1 MTVRAIR
8 FRTNDNRRN
17 EICNIILNTSINNY
31 VNLNQSIDEKECFR
45 FIKNCFKE
53 TTARYNHVFKSV
65 ESGIVT
71 FSQVNNESKDRP
83 KFIIIKSKRSYY
95 INGEKVSMKNL
106 IAVFRNLITRWN
118 TFETNDDVDEA
129 ILNYLEMPPEI
140 SYALINKIHYDFI
153 TESGGKETTL
163 LNIQATG
170 NDSVA
175 IELYTD
181 MWIDFTYKE
190 VLMFIRACKTG
201 NNKYGSVSYQELY
214 HMQMGELLTTSE
226 EKLVEA
232 FLLQNRASNLV
243 TKRSMELVNKLTKQ
257 FKNIKKLQI
266 FGFSPEDRE
275 FGDEIQH
282 RGLYIKG
289 KGRWA
294 VFHSYS
300 EEQHVLGRQNVSTS
314 FIHHI
319 VPPLNY
325 TQELIKDMLQDNYYT
340 VYNPVRLSQK
350 FTVKV
355 GSNVLTDGKNLYY
368 RGGNIC
374 IDQSD
379 DSVSLGDQIASRAM
393 VLLND
398 YNNIGT
404 VSTLRGM
411 EPNLGYRNFEE
422 QYEGDENE
430 MLSLRYTTFT
440 REHLV
445 ALISQSV

>member
-1 MTVRAIR
+1 MTVRAIH
-8 FRTNDNRRN
+8 FRTSDNRRN

-31 VNLNQSIDEKECFR
+31 VNLNQSIDEKGCAKFLR
-45 FIKNCFKE
+45 NCFKE
-53 TTARYNHVFKSV
+53 SVGLYSRTYKSV
-65 ESGIVT
+65 GSGIIT
-71 FSQVNNESKDRP
+71 FSQVSNESEDRP
-83 KFIIIKSKRSYY
+83 KFIIVKNNRSYY
-95 INGEKVSMKNL
+95 INGEKVTMKNL
-106 IAVFRNLITRWN
+106 VSVFRNLITKWN
-118 TFETNDDVDEA
+118 TFKTNDDVDEA

-140 SYALINKIHYDFI
+140 SHALINKISYDFI
-153 TESGGKETTL
+153 TESGVRETTL
-163 LNIQATG
+163 LNVQVTG

-181 MWIDFTYKE
+181 MWVDFTYKE
-190 VLMFIRACKTG
+190 VLMFIRACKTA
-201 NNKYGSVSYQELY
+201 NNRYGAISYQELY
-214 HMQMGELLTTSE
+214 YMQMGELLTTSE

-232 FLLQNRASNLV
+232 FLIQNRASNLV
-243 TKRSMELVNKLTKQ
+243 TRRSMELVDKLTKQ

-266 FGFSPEDRE
+266 CSQERE
-275 FGDEIQH
+275 GLHRVEIQH
-282 RGLYIKG
+282 RGVYIKG

-300 EEQHVLGRQNVSTS
+300 EEQHILGRQNVSTS

-319 VPPLNY
+319 VPTLHYP
-325 TQELIKDMLQDNYYT
+325 QELIEDMLLHNYYT
-340 VYNPVRLSQK
+340 VLNPDSPAHK
-350 FTVKV
+350 FTVNV

-379 DSVSLGDQIASRAM
+379 NEISLGDQIASRAM

-398 YNNIGT
+398 YKNIHT

-411 EPNLGYRNFEE
+411 ESNLGFRNFEE
-422 QYEGDENE
+422 IYEGDNNE
-430 MLSLRYTTFT
+430 MLNLWYTTFT